1 MSGDDNKTIK
11 ILFFGDMVGKPG
23 RFTVRDF
30 LAQHRAEYDFV
41 IANVENASHGFGLT
55 EKNYNDLISYG
66 IDAMTSGN
74 HIWDK
79 REIFSYIPNAE
90 KLVRPINY
98 PKETPGAGSRIFE
111 CGEYKIA
118 VLNVLGKVFINL
130 VDFQWDMIVDEIKRL
145 KEITPIVIVDFHGE
159 ATAEKICFGKFCSE
173 FGVSAFLGT
182 HTHVQ
187 TADETILNETTGYI
201 TDAGFCGA
209 VESVIGMDYKTS
221 LTRFITGIPERYEV
235 AEGNEVQINAVEI
248 DIDVITGCARAIKRI
263 FCSRNNEK
271 EDESQ

>member
-23 RFTVRDF
+23 RFAVRDF

-145 KEITPIVIVDFHGE
+145 KEITPIVILDFHGE